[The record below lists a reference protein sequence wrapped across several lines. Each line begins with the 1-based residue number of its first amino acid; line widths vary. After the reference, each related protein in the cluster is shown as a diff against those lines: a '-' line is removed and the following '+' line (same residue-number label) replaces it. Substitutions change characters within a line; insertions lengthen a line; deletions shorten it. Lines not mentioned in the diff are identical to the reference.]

1 MAAKASELITNRCFD
16 EINIGDQ
23 ASIKRRLTQRDIQL
37 FAVMSGDVNP
47 AHLDEDYARDSMFHE
62 VIAHGLWGGA
72 LISTVLGTLLPGPG
86 TIYLGQSLRFK
97 RPVTLGDVLTVT
109 VTARRKNPDNK
120 RVVFDCRCANQNG
133 GLVIEGEAEVIA
145 PVEKIERPR
154 VPLPNVRLAERGRLG
169 ELFDAARPI
178 EPMPVAVAHPCSEYA
193 LKGATEAA
201 EAGLIIPLLIGPEAR
216 INKLA
221 DEHAVDISGYAV
233 VDVEHSHEA
242 AEKAVEL
249 ARQGRVEALMKG
261 SLNTGELMRAVL
273 HKEYGIRSE
282 RRVSHVFAFDVPT
295 YPRPLLVSDAAIN
308 IAPTLEA
315 MRDIAQ
321 NAIDLAHALKIE
333 NPRVAL
339 LSAVETITP
348 DINSTLTAAAL
359 CKMAE
364 RGQITGGT
372 LDGPLAFD
380 NAVSLAATEAKGIV
394 SDVAG
399 RADILVAPDL
409 EAANI
414 LAKQL
419 IYLADARGA
428 GILMGARLP
437 IILTSRADSPLE
449 RMASCSLAILYA
461 HHKKTALA

>member
-1 MAAKASELITNRCFD
+1 MSKARELITNRCFD
-16 EINIGDQ
+16 EINIGDT

-109 VTARRKNPDNK
+109 VTARSKNPANK
-120 RVVFDCRCANQNG
+120 RVLFDCRCTNQNG
-133 GLVIEGEAEVIA
+133 GRVIEGEAEVIA

-154 VPLPNVRLAERGRLG
+154 VPLPNVRLAERGRLR

-216 INKLA
+216 INRLA
-221 DEHAVDISGYAV
+221 EEHAIDISAYTV

-273 HKEYGIRSE
+273 HKERGIRSE

-315 MRDIAQ
+315 MRDITQ
-321 NAIDLAHALKIE
+321 NAIDLAHALRIAS
-333 NPRVAL
+333 PRVAL

-348 DINSTLTAAAL
+348 DIHSTLTAAAL

-364 RGQITGGT
+364 RGQITGGA

-394 SDVAG
+394 SAVAG
-399 RADILVAPDL
+399 RADILIAPDL

-461 HHKKTALA
+461 HHKKTARA

>member
-1 MAAKASELITNRCFD
+1 MSKARELITNRCFD
-16 EINIGDQ
+16 EINIGDT

-109 VTARRKNPDNK
+109 VTARSKNPANK
-120 RVVFDCRCANQNG
+120 RVTFDCRCTNQNG
-133 GLVIEGEAEVIA
+133 GRVIEGEAEVIA

-154 VPLPNVRLAERGRLG
+154 VPLPNVRLAERGRLR

-178 EPMPVAVAHPCSEYA
+178 EPLPVAVAHPCSEYA

-216 INKLA
+216 INRLA
-221 DEHAVDISGYAV
+221 EEHAVDISAYAV

-273 HKEYGIRSE
+273 HKTRGIRSE

-308 IAPTLEA
+308 IAPSLEA
-315 MRDIAQ
+315 MRDITQ
-321 NAIDLAHALKIE
+321 NAIDLAHALRIAS
-333 NPRVAL
+333 PRVAL

-348 DINSTLTAAAL
+348 DIHSTLTAAAL

-364 RGQITGGT
+364 RGQITGGA

-380 NAVSLAATEAKGIV
+380 NAVSLAATEVKGIV
-394 SDVAG
+394 SAVAG
-399 RADILVAPDL
+399 RADILIAPDL

-419 IYLADARGA
+419 IYLADAQGA

-461 HHKKTALA
+461 HHKKTARA

>member
-1 MAAKASELITNRCFD
+1 MSKARELITNRCFD

-120 RVVFDCRCANQNG
+120 RVMFDCRCANQNG

-221 DEHAVDISGYAV
+221 EEHAVDISGYAI

-461 HHKKTALA
+461 HHKKMALA

>member
-1 MAAKASELITNRCFD
+1 MAKARELITNRCFD
-16 EINIGDQ
+16 EINIGDT
-23 ASIKRRLTQRDIQL
+23 ASIERRLTQRDIQL

-109 VTARRKNPDNK
+109 VTAKQKNPANK
-120 RVVFDCRCANQNG
+120 RVTFDCRCTNQNG
-133 GLVIEGEAEVIA
+133 GRVIEGEAEVIA
-145 PVEKIERPR
+145 PVEKVERPR
-154 VPLPNVRLAERGRLG
+154 VPLPNVRLAERGRLR

-216 INKLA
+216 INRLA
-221 DEHAVDISGYAV
+221 EEHAVDISDYAV

-249 ARQGRVEALMKG
+249 ARQGRVLALMKG

-273 HKEYGIRSE
+273 HKERGIRSE

-308 IAPTLEA
+308 IAPSLAA
-315 MRDIAQ
+315 MRDITQ
-321 NAIDLAHALKIE
+321 NAIDLAHALRIRS
-333 NPRVAL
+333 PRVAL

-348 DINSTLTAAAL
+348 DIHSTLTAAAL

-394 SDVAG
+394 SAVAG
-399 RADILVAPDL
+399 RADILIAPDL

-461 HHKKTALA
+461 HHKKTARA

>member
-1 MAAKASELITNRCFD
+1 MAKARELITNRCFD
-16 EINIGDQ
+16 EINIGDT
-23 ASIKRRLTQRDIQL
+23 ASIERRLTQRDIQL

-109 VTARRKNPDNK
+109 VTAKSKNPANK
-120 RVVFDCRCANQNG
+120 RVTFDCRCTNQNG
-133 GLVIEGEAEVIA
+133 GRVIEGEAEVIA
-145 PVEKIERPR
+145 PVEKVERPR
-154 VPLPNVRLAERGRLG
+154 MPLPNVRLAERGRLR

-216 INKLA
+216 INRLA
-221 DEHAVDISGYAV
+221 EEHAVDISAYAV

-249 ARQGRVEALMKG
+249 ARQGRVLALMKG

-273 HKEYGIRSE
+273 HKERGIRSE

-308 IAPTLEA
+308 IAPSLAA
-315 MRDIAQ
+315 MRDITQ
-321 NAIDLAHALKIE
+321 NAIDLAHALRIRS
-333 NPRVAL
+333 PRVAL

-348 DINSTLTAAAL
+348 DIHSTLTAAAL

-394 SDVAG
+394 SAVAG
-399 RADILVAPDL
+399 RADILIAPDL

-461 HHKKTALA
+461 HHKKTARA

>member
-1 MAAKASELITNRCFD
+1 MAAKARDLITNRCFD

-120 RVVFDCRCANQNG
+120 RVVFDCRCTNQNG

-201 EAGLIIPLLIGPEAR
+201 EAGLIIPLLIGPKAR

-221 DEHAVDISGYAV
+221 DAHAVDISGYAI

-315 MRDIAQ
+315 MRDITQ
-321 NAIDLAHALKIE
+321 NAIDLAHALRIE

-348 DINSTLTAAAL
+348 DIHSTLTAAAL

-399 RADILVAPDL
+399 RADILIAPDL

-449 RMASCSLAILYA
+449 RMASCSLATLYA

>member
-1 MAAKASELITNRCFD
+1 MAKARELITNRCFD
-16 EINIGDQ
+16 EINIGDT

-109 VTARRKNPDNK
+109 VTAKSKNPANK
-120 RVVFDCRCANQNG
+120 RVTFDCRCTNQNG
-133 GLVIEGEAEVIA
+133 GRVIEGEAEVIA

-154 VPLPNVRLAERGRLG
+154 VPLPNVRLAERGRLR

-216 INKLA
+216 INRLA
-221 DEHAVDISGYAV
+221 EEHAVDISGYAV

-273 HKEYGIRSE
+273 HKEHGIRSE

-308 IAPTLEA
+308 IAPSLEA
-315 MRDIAQ
+315 MRDITQ
-321 NAIDLAHALKIE
+321 NAIDLAHALRIAS
-333 NPRVAL
+333 PRVAL

-348 DINSTLTAAAL
+348 DIQSTLTAAAL

-364 RGQITGGT
+364 RGQITGGA

-380 NAVSLAATEAKGIV
+380 NAVSLAATAVKGIV
-394 SDVAG
+394 SAVAG
-399 RADILVAPDL
+399 RADILIAPDL

-461 HHKKTALA
+461 HHKKTART

>member
-1 MAAKASELITNRCFD
+1 MTKARDLITNRCFD
-16 EINIGDQ
+16 EINIGDT

-109 VTARRKNPDNK
+109 VTAKQKNPANK
-120 RVVFDCRCANQNG
+120 RVMFDCRCTNQNG
-133 GLVIEGEAEVIA
+133 GRVIEGEAEVIA

-154 VPLPNVRLAERGRLG
+154 VPLPNVRLAERGRLR

-216 INKLA
+216 ISRLA
-221 DEHAVDISGYAV
+221 EEHAVDISGYTV
-233 VDVEHSHEA
+233 LDVEHSHEA

-261 SLNTGELMRAVL
+261 SLSTGELMRAVL
-273 HKEYGIRSE
+273 HKTRGIRSE

-308 IAPTLEA
+308 IAPSLEV
-315 MRDIAQ
+315 MRDITQ
-321 NAIDLAHALKIE
+321 NAIDLAHALRIAS
-333 NPRVAL
+333 PRVAL

-348 DINSTLTAAAL
+348 DIHSTLTAAAL

-364 RGQITGGT
+364 RGQITGGA

-394 SDVAG
+394 SAVAG
-399 RADILVAPDL
+399 RADILIAPDL

-461 HHKKTALA
+461 HHKKTARA

>member
-1 MAAKASELITNRCFD
+1 MGKARELITNRCFD
-16 EINIGDQ
+16 EINIGDT

-109 VTARRKNPDNK
+109 VTAKSKNPANK
-120 RVVFDCRCANQNG
+120 RVMFDCQCTNQNG
-133 GLVIEGEAEVIA
+133 GRVIEGEAEVIA

-154 VPLPNVRLAERGRLG
+154 VPLPNVRLAERGRLR

-216 INKLA
+216 INRLA
-221 DEHAVDISGYAV
+221 EEHAVDISAYAV

-273 HKEYGIRSE
+273 HKERGIRSE

-315 MRDIAQ
+315 MRDITQ
-321 NAIDLAHALKIE
+321 NAIDLAHALRIAS
-333 NPRVAL
+333 PRVAL

-348 DINSTLTAAAL
+348 DIHSTLTAAAL

-364 RGQITGGT
+364 RGQITGGA

-394 SDVAG
+394 SAVAG
-399 RADILVAPDL
+399 RADILIAPDL

-461 HHKKTALA
+461 HHKKTARA

>member
-1 MAAKASELITNRCFD
+1 MSKARELITNRCFD
-16 EINIGDQ
+16 EINIGDT

-109 VTARRKNPDNK
+109 VTAKSKNPANK
-120 RVVFDCRCANQNG
+120 RVIFDCRCTNQNG
-133 GLVIEGEAEVIA
+133 GRVIEGEAEVIA

-154 VPLPNVRLAERGRLG
+154 VPLPNVRLAERGRLR

-216 INKLA
+216 INRLA
-221 DEHAVDISGYAV
+221 EEHAVDISAYAV

-273 HKEYGIRSE
+273 HKERGIRSE

-315 MRDIAQ
+315 MRDITQ
-321 NAIDLAHALKIE
+321 NAIDLAHALRIAS
-333 NPRVAL
+333 PRVAL

-348 DINSTLTAAAL
+348 DIHSTLTAAAL

-364 RGQITGGT
+364 RGQITGGA

-394 SDVAG
+394 SAVAG
-399 RADILVAPDL
+399 RADILIAPDL

-461 HHKKTALA
+461 HHKKTARA

>member
-1 MAAKASELITNRCFD
+1 MSKARELITNRCFD
-16 EINIGDQ
+16 EINIGDT

-109 VTARRKNPDNK
+109 VTAKSKNPANK
-120 RVVFDCRCANQNG
+120 RVMFDCRCTNQNG
-133 GLVIEGEAEVIA
+133 GRVIEGEAEVIA

-154 VPLPNVRLAERGRLG
+154 VPLPNVRLAERGRLR

-216 INKLA
+216 INRLA
-221 DEHAVDISGYAV
+221 EEHAVDISAYAV

-249 ARQGRVEALMKG
+249 ARQGRVLALMKG

-273 HKEYGIRSE
+273 HKERGIRSE

-315 MRDIAQ
+315 MRDITQ
-321 NAIDLAHALKIE
+321 NAIDLAHALRIAS
-333 NPRVAL
+333 PRVAL

-348 DINSTLTAAAL
+348 DIHSTLTAAAL

-364 RGQITGGT
+364 RGQITGGA

-394 SDVAG
+394 SAVAG
-399 RADILVAPDL
+399 RADILIAPDL

-419 IYLADARGA
+419 IYLADAQGA

-461 HHKKTALA
+461 HHKKTARA

>member
-1 MAAKASELITNRCFD
+1 MSKARELITNRCFD
-16 EINIGDQ
+16 EINIGDT

-109 VTARRKNPDNK
+109 VTAKSKNPANK
-120 RVVFDCRCANQNG
+120 RVIFDCRCTNQNG
-133 GLVIEGEAEVIA
+133 GRVIEGEAEVIA

-154 VPLPNVRLAERGRLG
+154 VPLPNVRLAERGRLR

-216 INKLA
+216 INRLA
-221 DEHAVDISGYAV
+221 EEHAVDISGYAV

-273 HKEYGIRSE
+273 HKERGIRSE

-315 MRDIAQ
+315 MRDITQ
-321 NAIDLAHALKIE
+321 NAIDLAHALRIAS
-333 NPRVAL
+333 PRVAL

-348 DINSTLTAAAL
+348 DIHSTLTAAAL

-364 RGQITGGT
+364 RGQITGGA

-394 SDVAG
+394 SAVAG
-399 RADILVAPDL
+399 RADILIAPDL

-461 HHKKTALA
+461 HHKKTARA

>member
-1 MAAKASELITNRCFD
+1 MAKARELITNRCFD
-16 EINIGDQ
+16 EINIGDT

-109 VTARRKNPDNK
+109 VTAKSKNPANK
-120 RVVFDCRCANQNG
+120 RVMFDCRCTNQNG
-133 GLVIEGEAEVIA
+133 GRVIEGEAEVIA

-154 VPLPNVRLAERGRLG
+154 VPLPNVRLAERGRLR

-201 EAGLIIPLLIGPEAR
+201 EAGLIIPLLIGPKAR
-216 INKLA
+216 INRLA
-221 DEHAVDISGYAV
+221 EKHAVDISGYAV
-233 VDVEHSHEA
+233 LDVEHSHEA

-273 HKEYGIRSE
+273 HKTRGIRSE

-308 IAPTLEA
+308 IAPTLET
-315 MRDIAQ
+315 MRDITQ
-321 NAIDLAHALKIE
+321 NAIDLAHALRIAS
-333 NPRVAL
+333 PRVAL

-348 DINSTLTAAAL
+348 DIHSTLTAAAL

-364 RGQITGGT
+364 RGQITGGA

-394 SDVAG
+394 SAVAG
-399 RADILVAPDL
+399 RADILIAPDL

-461 HHKKTALA
+461 HHKKTARA

>member
-1 MAAKASELITNRCFD
+1 MSRARDLITNRCFD
-16 EINIGDQ
+16 EINIGDT

-109 VTARRKNPDNK
+109 VTAKSKNPANK
-120 RVVFDCRCANQNG
+120 RVMFDCRCTNQNG
-133 GLVIEGEAEVIA
+133 GRVIEGEAEVIA

-154 VPLPNVRLAERGRLG
+154 VPLPNVRLAERGRLR

-201 EAGLIIPLLIGPEAR
+201 EAGLIIPLLIGPKAR
-216 INKLA
+216 INRLA
-221 DEHAVDISGYAV
+221 EEHAVDISGYAV
-233 VDVEHSHEA
+233 LDVEHSHEA

-273 HKEYGIRSE
+273 HKTRGIRSE

-308 IAPTLEA
+308 IAPTLLA
-315 MRDIAQ
+315 MRDITQ
-321 NAIDLAHALKIE
+321 NAIDLAHALRIAS
-333 NPRVAL
+333 PRVAL

-348 DINSTLTAAAL
+348 DIHSTLTAAAL

-364 RGQITGGT
+364 RGQITGGV

-394 SDVAG
+394 SAVAG
-399 RADILVAPDL
+399 RADILIAPDL

-461 HHKKTALA
+461 HHKKTARA

>member
-1 MAAKASELITNRCFD
+1 MSKARELITNRCFD
-16 EINIGDQ
+16 EINIGDT

-109 VTARRKNPDNK
+109 VTARSKNPANK
-120 RVVFDCRCANQNG
+120 RVTFDCRCTNQNG
-133 GLVIEGEAEVIA
+133 GRVIEGEAEVIA

-154 VPLPNVRLAERGRLG
+154 VPLPNVRLAERGRLR

-178 EPMPVAVAHPCSEYA
+178 EPLPVAVAHPCSEYA

-216 INKLA
+216 INRLA
-221 DEHAVDISGYAV
+221 EEHAVDISAYAV

-249 ARQGRVEALMKG
+249 AREGRVEALMKG

-273 HKEYGIRSE
+273 HKTRGIRSE

-308 IAPTLEA
+308 IAPSLEA
-315 MRDIAQ
+315 MRDITQ
-321 NAIDLAHALKIE
+321 NAIDLAHALRIASPK
-333 NPRVAL
+333 VAL

-348 DINSTLTAAAL
+348 DIHSTLTAAAL

-364 RGQITGGT
+364 RGQITGGA

-380 NAVSLAATEAKGIV
+380 NAVSLAATEVKGIV
-394 SDVAG
+394 SAVAG
-399 RADILVAPDL
+399 RADILIAPDL

-419 IYLADARGA
+419 IYLADAQGA

-461 HHKKTALA
+461 HHKKTARA

>member
-1 MAAKASELITNRCFD
+1 MTKARELITNRCFA
-16 EINIGDQ
+16 EINIGDT

-109 VTARRKNPDNK
+109 VTAKQKNPANK
-120 RVVFDCRCANQNG
+120 RVTFDCRCTNQNG
-133 GLVIEGEAEVIA
+133 GRVIEGEAEVIA
-145 PVEKIERPR
+145 PVEKVERPR
-154 VPLPNVRLAERGRLG
+154 VPLPNVRLAERGRLR

-178 EPMPVAVAHPCSEYA
+178 EPLPVAVAHPCSEYA

-216 INKLA
+216 INRLA
-221 DEHAVDISGYAV
+221 EEHAVDISAYAV

-273 HKEYGIRSE
+273 HKTRGIRSE

-308 IAPTLEA
+308 IAPSLAA
-315 MRDIAQ
+315 MRDITQ
-321 NAIDLAHALKIE
+321 NAIDLAHALRIAS
-333 NPRVAL
+333 PRVAL

-348 DINSTLTAAAL
+348 DIHSTLTAAAL

-364 RGQITGGT
+364 RGQITGGA

-380 NAVSLAATEAKGIV
+380 NAVSLAATEVKGIV
-394 SDVAG
+394 SAVAG
-399 RADILVAPDL
+399 RADILIAPDL

-419 IYLADARGA
+419 IYLADAQGA

-461 HHKKTALA
+461 HHKKTARA

>member
-1 MAAKASELITNRCFD
+1 MSKARDLITNRCFD
-16 EINIGDQ
+16 EINIGDT

-109 VTARRKNPDNK
+109 VTAKSKNPANK
-120 RVVFDCRCANQNG
+120 RVLFDCRCTNQNG
-133 GLVIEGEAEVIA
+133 GRVIEGEAEVIA

-154 VPLPNVRLAERGRLG
+154 VPLPNVRLAERGRLR

-216 INKLA
+216 INRLA
-221 DEHAVDISGYAV
+221 EEHAVDISAYAV

-273 HKEYGIRSE
+273 HKERGIRSE

-308 IAPTLEA
+308 IAPSLEA
-315 MRDIAQ
+315 MRDITQ
-321 NAIDLAHALKIE
+321 NAIDLAHALRIAS
-333 NPRVAL
+333 PRVAL

-348 DINSTLTAAAL
+348 DIHSTLTAAAL

-364 RGQITGGT
+364 RGQITGGV

-394 SDVAG
+394 SAVAG
-399 RADILVAPDL
+399 RADILIAPDL

-461 HHKKTALA
+461 HHKKTARA